1 MKLSIYILK
10 MSVIFS
16 VLFLSIATA
25 QTDEDS
31 QKIWSVVKIKQ
42 DIKNEILP
50 DKNWVPADQTSTLY
64 YYTDDIITVGPNF
77 RPKPGT
83 NTTQSE
89 TSVDVHPTNNNIIF
103 CSANS
108 TNWPVTSLYGTG
120 VYWSLNGGTNWTGYD
135 NPPFGTNSGDPVS
148 VIGADGRFYEN
159 YITNS
164 YGLGVSV
171 STNNGTNWTTHTV
184 APNPGQLT
192 DKNHYMVDKK
202 SGSPYLN
209 RSYCIWT
216 DFGGANDGDAVF
228 RYSTNYG
235 QNWSSSINL
244 SNSLSAFNQGV
255 NIQTGPNG
263 EVYATWAVYTGSFDR
278 EDGIGF
284 AKSTNGGVTWS
295 APMYAYFQT
304 NFGIRGTLSSKSG
317 IRVSSFPSMAVDR
330 SGGPYNGYIYITWPQ
345 KGVSP
350 AGSDPDIVL
359 IRSTNGGTNW
369 STPIRVNNDPLNNGK
384 DQYYPWCTVDQATGQ
399 LMLVFYDS
407 RNVVNSQ
414 AEVFM
419 ARSQNGGVAFE
430 NFKVSDQAHT
440 PSPIPGLAGGYA
452 GDYIGVAAY
461 NNVAYPLWADN
472 RTGNYQ
478 GWMAK
483 VTFSEP
489 VADPT
494 NVFATPINGSQ
505 IDISFTPNG
514 NNNNV
519 VVVWN
524 LTGTFTTPVGTPPV
538 AGQPFAGGTIL
549 YNGTTSP
556 INHTGLIQL
565 TTYYYKA
572 FSYDGSNYS
581 PGVLTNATTLSA
593 LDFGVDL
600 LVYDNCMNQVPLV
613 FGTAPGATDCYDVG
627 LDQSAPP
634 PPPVGAFDG
643 RFSSCGEHW
652 FTDIRGTNT
661 SGERIWSLLYTPA
674 SDCSPAS
681 FSWNPAQLPPT
692 GYFHL
697 VDPIYGNIVNVN
709 MRTTNHYTD
718 MTSLGLGQLQIKYN
732 YQIQSKYNLAAGW
745 NMLSLP
751 VEVSNNNYLALFPT
765 AVPGTLFGYSGAYF
779 NTETI
784 GNCGGYWLKFPS
796 SQIAE
801 VYGLDRTECVLNLNA
816 GWNIIGGPNC
826 NVPISS
832 VLDPGGIIVPGTLY
846 GYSGSYT
853 QATSI
858 DGTKAYW
865 IKISSAGTLTISCN
879 NVIAEQSNE
888 LSKLSEIT
896 EEFGK
901 IEISDANEN
910 SQTIYFGGKLGGNV
924 DKESYSMPPKAP
936 EGSFDVR
943 LMGDYRLSES
953 DEVSIQIEATE
964 FPLYV
969 TVENLKIGED
979 YELVEISNGVE
990 VGSHSIVDGEKI
1002 VITNEEVTMLKIT
1015 KQQSLPTTYNL
1026 EQNYPN
1032 PFNPSTTIKF
1042 SLPEATNITLK
1053 IYNTLGEKVAELV
1066 NTNLEA
1072 GYYNYQWDA
1081 GNIASGIYIYEL
1093 RTEKFI
1099 ALKKMILI
1107 K

>member
-1 MKLSIYILK
+1 MNQNIYVLK
-10 MSVIFS
+10 MI
-16 VLFLSIATA
+16 VLFSLLFFCVTYA
-25 QTDEDS
+25 QTDENS
-31 QKIWSVVKIKQ
+31 QKIWSVVKVKQ

-50 DKNWVPADQTSTLY
+50 DNNWRPADQVSTLY
-64 YYTDDIITVGPNF
+64 YYEDDVITVGPNF
-77 RPKPGT
+77 RLKPGT

-89 TSVDVHPTNNNIIF
+89 MSVDVHPTNNNIIF
-103 CSANS
+103 GSANA
-108 TNWPVTSLYGTG
+108 TNWPVTTLYGTG

-135 NPPFGTNSGDPVS
+135 NPPFGGNSGDPVS

-159 YITNS
+159 YITNAS
-164 YGLGVSV
+164 GLGVAV
-171 STNNGTNWTTHTV
+171 STNNGTNWTTHAV

-345 KGVSP
+345 RGVSP

-369 STPIRVNNDPLNNGK
+369 STPVRVNNDLINNGK

-407 RNVVNSQ
+407 RDVVNSQ
-414 AEVFM
+414 ANVYM
-419 ARSQNGGVAFE
+419 ARSQNGGATFE

-440 PSPIPGLAGGYA
+440 PAPISGLAGGYA

-461 NNVAYPLWADN
+461 NNAAYPLWADN

-483 VTFSEP
+483 VSFSEP
-489 VADPT
+489 VSDPT
-494 NVFATPINGSQ
+494 NVLATPINGSQ
-505 IDISFTPNG
+505 IDVTFTPNA

-519 VVVWN
+519 VLVWN
-524 LTGTFTTPVGTPPV
+524 LTGTFTTPAGTPPSI
-538 AGQPFAGGTIL
+538 GQPFAGGTLL

-556 INHTGLIQL
+556 VNHTGLIQL

-572 FSYDGSNYS
+572 FSYNGANYS
-581 PGVLTNATTLSA
+581 PGVNASATTQSA
-593 LDFGVDL
+593 LDFGVNL
-600 LVYDNCMNQVPLV
+600 LVFDNCMNQVPLV

-627 LDQSAPP
+627 LDFSAPP

-652 FTDIRGTNT
+652 FTDIRGSNP
-661 SGERIWSLLYTPA
+661 SGERIWTVLYTPA

-681 FSWNPAQLPPT
+681 FSWNPAQLPPS

-697 VDPIYGNIVNVN
+697 VDPIYGNLVNVN

-718 MTSLGLGQLQIKYN
+718 MTGLGLGQL
-732 YQIQSKYNLAAGW
+732 
-745 NMLSLP
+745 
-751 VEVSNNNYLALFPT
+751 
-765 AVPGTLFGYSGAYF
+765 
-779 NTETI
+779 
-784 GNCGGYWLKFPS
+784 
-796 SQIAE
+796 
-801 VYGLDRTECVLNLNA
+801 
-816 GWNIIGGPNC
+816 
-826 NVPISS
+826 
-832 VLDPGGIIVPGTLY
+832 
-846 GYSGSYT
+846 
-853 QATSI
+853 
-858 DGTKAYW
+858 
-865 IKISSAGTLTISCN
+865 
-879 NVIAEQSNE
+879 
-888 LSKLSEIT
+888 
-896 EEFGK
+896 
-901 IEISDANEN
+901 
-910 SQTIYFGGKLGGNV
+910 
-924 DKESYSMPPKAP
+924 
-936 EGSFDVR
+936 
-943 LMGDYRLSES
+943 
-953 DEVSIQIEATE
+953 
-964 FPLYV
+964 
-969 TVENLKIGED
+969 
-979 YELVEISNGVE
+979 
-990 VGSHSIVDGEKI
+990 
-1002 VITNEEVTMLKIT
+1002 
-1015 KQQSLPTTYNL
+1015 
-1026 EQNYPN
+1026 
-1032 PFNPSTTIKF
+1032 
-1042 SLPEATNITLK
+1042 
-1053 IYNTLGEKVAELV
+1053 
-1066 NTNLEA
+1066 
-1072 GYYNYQWDA
+1072 
-1081 GNIASGIYIYEL
+1081 
-1093 RTEKFI
+1093 
-1099 ALKKMILI
+1099 
-1107 K
+1107 